1 MKPLYPQEWCFCFP
15 QSCGTPTVKT
25 HWPSKPNVLEIP
37 PPYASPSG
45 CGAWCVGLRTLTLLA
60 SLCDIIIFQFAG
72 HPHSGYEIWLCHK
85 SAPPTISL
93 WLPLYLLKIFFGRFQ
108 SLFSRELWFWCSP
121 ERKWAQVLLLHHLV
135 GNQGAAFSLDTC
147 CLFPRC
153 VLAVIPFIWG
163 VQVWRPLYTLE
174 TAGVALD
181 TSLRA
186 SYRQLWLT
194 HSWDSGDSTWS
205 LLVGLTAVWEAR
217 AGLWILQW
225 WWQLAPVPRAPVGSV
240 LLLESTHGER
250 SSYGGPTLMLMH
262 HPPKWHLTS
271 LAGPD
276 LSEYTLSCDSYIAG
290 SNVKWCNCFEK
301 WFGRY
306 SKKNKHRII
315 VWPSNFTSRKMS
327 HKILYINVH
336 SCIIHNQKRKQLKCL
351 LTHEWVNQM

>member
-1 MKPLYPQEWCFCFP
+1 M
-15 QSCGTPTVKT
+15 
-25 HWPSKPNVLEIP
+25 
-37 PPYASPSG
+37 
-45 CGAWCVGLRTLTLLA
+45 
-60 SLCDIIIFQFAG
+60 
-72 HPHSGYEIWLCHK
+72 
-85 SAPPTISL
+85 
-93 WLPLYLLKIFFGRFQ
+93 
-108 SLFSRELWFWCSP
+108 
-121 ERKWAQVLLLHHLV
+121 
-135 GNQGAAFSLDTC
+135 
-147 CLFPRC
+147 
-153 VLAVIPFIWG
+153 LAVIPFIWG
-163 VQVWRPLYTLE
+163 VQVWRPLHTLE

-306 SKKNKHRII
+306 SKKINIEL
-315 VWPSNFTSRKMS
+315 
-327 HKILYINVH
+327 LYDPAI
-336 SCIIHNQKRKQLKCL
+336 SLLEKCP
-351 LTHEWVNQM
+351 TKFCT